1 MKTMLALVAA
11 LALPSLA
18 LADGPMKTGDST
30 TKTAPAPKTG
40 AAKMDDADVKLIAH
54 VHHVNGMEMDMGKL
68 AAAKATGGVRTY
80 GQTLMKDHQDGDK
93 DLVAF
98 AKKKGVATI
107 PADVPPTEADKKEH
121 ADMMAKMAE
130 LKKLKGADFDKMF
143 LDMMV
148 AGHDKEIARLDAAL
162 PMIKDADLA
171 AKMKDLRPVLQ
182 RHADTARDLMKNAP
196 TASTDAKSDTKTAS
210 KTDAKTK
217 ADAKTEI
224 KDTKVGAAVTDK
236 K

>member
-18 LADGPMKTGDST
+18 LADGTMRPGDTT
-30 TKTAPAPKTG
+30 TKTAPKTDTKTT
-40 AAKMDDADVKLIAH
+40 AKMDDADVKLIAH

-98 AKKKGVATI
+98 AKKKGIAMI

-130 LKKLKGADFDKMF
+130 LKKLKGAEFERQF
-143 LDMMV
+143 LDMM
-148 AGHDKEIARLDAAL
+148 ASGHDKELAKLDAAL
-162 PMIKDADLA
+162 PNIKDADLA
-171 AKMKDLRPVLQ
+171 AKMRDLRPVLQ
-182 RHADTARDLMKNAP
+182 RHADTAKDLQKNTP
-196 TASTDAKSDTKTAS
+196 TASNDKTKTGDK
-210 KTDAKTK
+210 KT
-217 ADAKTEI
+217 DAKTEI
-224 KDTKVGAAVTDK
+224 KDTKVGAAVANK